1 MQGGVDY
8 NQTTAVGG
16 FNCLTW
22 LSMDA
27 SFSNKRLFDHSTVD
41 PHLTPT
47 SSTKRRHL
55 QSSPATPQSN
65 NNHPFRAPL
74 KLSPGETLFRILCP
88 TTKTGGLIGKGGAII
103 RQVREETG
111 AKIRI
116 DDSAHGSEERV
127 IFIAAADSTSKNK
140 DTNVNNNNDDSNSE
154 ESGNSNCEES
164 PAQKALIKVFER
176 ILKVDEERS
185 KMSKEEIDNGEDN
198 SAEGSGGIPQG
209 PVVCRLLAAGNQI
222 GCVLGKG
229 GKIIEKIR
237 KETGAQVRVLP
248 KDQLPDCASP
258 GDELIQMAG
267 KFLAVRKA
275 LLSVSSCLQDN
286 PRDAANSGSNRPM
299 GQMPHGYGTE
309 GVGNQ
314 HRMAMAMAMEEEV
327 MFRLLCQVDKVGSLI
342 GKGGSIRR
350 ALQTETGATI
360 KIADSAPESDERV
373 VVISARETLE
383 QRHSPAQDAV
393 IRVHGR
399 IADIGFEP
407 GAAIVARLLV
417 HSRQIGCLWGKGGM
431 IISEMRRVTG
441 ASIHI
446 FPKEQVSKYGMPNDE
461 VVQVIGSL
469 QSVQDALFQI
479 TGRLRETMF
488 PMKYFSNVNG
498 PTYMAPYPEMP
509 PPSFRPRHDPA
520 SSPPVGHSHNP
531 DRVAGQG
538 PPFDPPPPYFH
549 GVDHPRQTYFDRNSY
564 PYGNERAGYGHRQPP
579 PGRWTCQSG
588 SNWYVGEV
596 GELEGGLP
604 KVNDSAGRNETGNI
618 RVEIVIPESLLG
630 CVYGENNINLGHIEE
645 ISGAKVGGVME
656 GGKLVL
662 SGTSD
667 KTHTAQCLLHGF
679 ILCDHHM
686 AP

>member
-1 MQGGVDY
+1 
-8 NQTTAVGG
+8 
-16 FNCLTW
+16 
-22 LSMDA
+22 MDA
-27 SFSNKRLFDHSTVD
+27 SFSNKRHFDHSTLD

-55 QSSPATPQSN
+55 QSSPATP
-65 NNHPFRAPL
+65 
-74 KLSPGETLFRILCP
+74 KGETLFRLLCP
-88 TTKTGGLIGKGGAII
+88 ATKTGGLIGKGGAII

-116 DDSAHGSEERV
+116 DDSSHGSEERV
-127 IFIAAADSTSKNK
+127 ILIIAADSTSKNR
-140 DTNVNNNNDDSNSE
+140 DGNANNNNEDSNSE
-154 ESGNSNCEES
+154 ESGNSNFEES
-164 PAQKALIKVFER
+164 PAQKALLKVFER

-185 KMSKEEIDNGEDN
+185 KMSKEESDHGEDN
-198 SAEGSGGIPQG
+198 SAQGSGGIPQG
-209 PVVCRLLAAGNQI
+209 PVVCRLLAASNQI
-222 GCVLGKG
+222 GCVLGRG

-237 KETGAQVRVLP
+237 QETGAQVRVLP

-267 KFLAVRKA
+267 KFLAVKKA

-286 PRDAANSGSNRPM
+286 PRADAANSGSNRPM
-299 GQMPHGYGTE
+299 GLMPHGYGTE
-309 GVGNQ
+309 GVGNH
-314 HRMAMAMAMEEEV
+314 HRMAMEEEV

-373 VVISARETLE
+373 VILE

-399 IADIGFEP
+399 ISEIGFEP

-431 IISEMRRVTG
+431 IISEMRRITG

-498 PTYMAPYPEMP
+498 PAYMAPYPEMP

-520 SSPPVGHSHNP
+520 SSPGYPSPIGHSHNP

-538 PPFDPPPPYFH
+538 PPFDPTPLYFH
-549 GVDHPRQTYFDRNSY
+549 GDHPRPTYFDRNSY

-579 PGRWTCQSG
+579 PGRWTSQSG
-588 SNWYVGEV
+588 SNRYGGEV

-604 KVNDSAGRNETGNI
+604 KVNDSSGRNETGSI
-618 RVEIVIPESLLG
+618 RVEIVIPENLFG
-630 CVYGENNINLGHIEE
+630 CVYGEKNVNLGHIEE

-679 ILCDHHM
+679 ILCDHYM
-686 AP
+686 VS